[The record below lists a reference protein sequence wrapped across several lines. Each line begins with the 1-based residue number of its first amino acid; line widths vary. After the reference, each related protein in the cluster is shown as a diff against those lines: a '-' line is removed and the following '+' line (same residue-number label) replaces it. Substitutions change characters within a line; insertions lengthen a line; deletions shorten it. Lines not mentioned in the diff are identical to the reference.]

1 MANEEIN
8 EFSIEKLFS
17 QETNYLIPIN
27 QRNYAWTKTEV
38 EQLVMD
44 ILDFSEKKSTQN
56 YYIGSLVVFEKEVN
70 SKRVLEKTKE
80 FVKTLGEKLNG

>member
-1 MANEEIN
+1 MDNKDIN
-8 EFSIEKLFS
+8 EFSIEELFS
-17 QETNYLIPIN
+17 QDTNYLIPIY

-56 YYIGSLVVFEKEVN
+56 YYIGSLIVFEKEVN
-70 SKRVLEKTKE
+70 PGLCNRKISI
-80 FVKTLGEKLNG
+80 